1 MYYVELSNINKVMNK
16 YKKWYVAIT
25 TVGKALRDGYT
36 EKHHILPKSLG
47 GDDSIENLTD
57 LTAREHFIC
66 HWLLTK
72 IYPTGEAHWKMIN
85 AFRMMQAENSRQ
97 QRYKTKV
104 TARVYE
110 NLKEEYSML
119 QSERYSGEKNPMY
132 GDKFYRSAEGTERQ
146 RAAVTGE
153 NNGAKQ
159 LEARAKISAS
169 KLGKKRKP
177 FSKEWRGKLSASKQG
192 ENNNRFG
199 INVSED
205 TKKKISESLSGRK
218 QDPEVVVRR
227 AETQRALN
235 MKREK
240 KQCPHCNQLVA
251 VNGYARWHGDNC
263 KLKTE

>member
-1 MYYVELSNINKVMNK
+1 MNK
-16 YKKWYVAIT
+16 YEKWYNAIT
-25 TVGKALRDGYT
+25 LSGKIPRDGYT

-47 GDDSIENLTD
+47 GKDSAENLTN

-72 IYPTGEAHWKMIN
+72 IYSTGEEHWKMIN
-85 AFRMMQAENSRQ
+85 AFRMMRAENPRQ

-110 NLKEEYSML
+110 NLKKEYSLL

-132 GDKFYRSAEGTERQ
+132 SDKFYRSKEGSERQ
-146 RAAVTGE
+146 RIAVSGQG
-153 NNGAKQ
+153 NGAKQ
-159 LEARAKISAS
+159 ADARKKISAS
-169 KLGKKRKP
+169 KLGKTREP
-177 FSKEWRGKLSASKQG
+177 FSKEWREKLSASKQG
-192 ENNNRFG
+192 ENNNRYG
-199 INVSED
+199 VVVSID
-205 TKKKISESLSGRK
+205 TRKKISEAMKGRK
-218 QDPEVVVRR
+218 QDPNTVARR

-263 KLKTE
+263 KLKME